1 MTADVPL
8 PVTSPFD
15 LAATVRLLQRRP
27 ANRIDRWQD
36 GRYMRAFT
44 TTVGMRL
51 VVVYDN
57 GSIDDPDLR
66 MQVLAGPAP
75 ADVVADLTRTV
86 RRMLGLDASPPP
98 AERLVDWDPRLAP
111 ILERLRGFRPPC
123 FPDLFTT
130 CLGVLP
136 FQQLSLDAGLAIL
149 GRLVGRLG
157 PRLDHAGGIW
167 YDYPS
172 PRTVATGQ
180 TDDLVAVGLSRAK
193 AVALLALAEAA
204 LAGELDSV
212 KLQSL
217 STDDAM
223 RQLQLL
229 PGIGPWSAGLI
240 MLRALRRMD
249 VFPAGDSGA
258 ARSLTALLGIPAKL
272 TSAEADRIAE
282 QIGDHRGYL
291 YYLCLGSRQ
300 A

>member
-1 MTADVPL
+1 
-8 PVTSPFD
+8 
-15 LAATVRLLQRRP
+15 
-27 ANRIDRWQD
+27 
-36 GRYMRAFT
+36 
-44 TTVGMRL
+44 
-51 VVVYDN
+51 
-57 GSIDDPDLR
+57 
-66 MQVLAGPAP
+66 
-75 ADVVADLTRTV
+75 
-86 RRMLGLDASPPP
+86 MLGLDAPPPP
-98 AERLVDWDPRLAP
+98 AERLVEREPRLAP
-111 ILERLRGFRPPC
+111 ILERMRGFRPPC

-149 GRLVGRLG
+149 GRLVERFG
-157 PRLDHAGGIW
+157 PLIDHAGGVW

-172 PRTVATGQ
+172 PDTVAALP
-180 TDDLVAVGLSRAK
+180 TDGLVAVGLSQTK
-193 AVALLALAEAA
+193 AVALQALAEAA

-212 KLQSL
+212 KFQSL
-217 STDDAM
+217 STADAM

-240 MLRALRRMD
+240 MLRGLRRMD
-249 VFPAGDSGA
+249 IFPAGDSGA